1 MPSPNQGN
9 KEKTVKLRDGRMER
23 LSMMV
28 SVVRY
33 ADDFIVLARSKNVI
47 NKFVNP
53 AITEFLRQR
62 GL

>member
-1 MPSPNQGN
+1 
-9 KEKTVKLRDGRMER
+9 
-23 LSMMV
+23 MMV